1 MDKLKRIGI
10 AISLGIA
17 IIGGV
22 WLASPSKAAKC
33 SDFNVVACGT
43 HSQGDLK
50 VAYARPHVKS
60 LYNHSG
66 ITDSMINNG
75 TNMKQGTVDANG
87 NVIVDGQVVATGART
102 YQAKAGTRQV
112 SPEKTVNYG
121 GYNYYQ
127 YTTGQSFIDG
137 TTTYAIYAWFDNYGK
152 FIAGV
157 IKDCGNP
164 VWGQATW
171 KAKDVKVCDLTSK
184 KIVTI
189 KENEYDSKKHSKDL
203 EDCKE
208 TKVCDLDSNT
218 IITIKEKQFD
228 SKKHSK
234 DLTDCQKTRVCELK
248 TGKIITIKEKEYDE
262 KKHSRNEDDC
272 DKAEVCRISDKQT
285 VTVTRKELNNS
296 QYTTDMSKCKEN
308 PVTPPTPETPT
319 PGELPKTGTA
329 NIVMSALGLGGLTTA
344 IIAYVASRR
353 QM

>member
-1 MDKLKRIGI
+1 MDKVKKFGI

-50 VAYARPHVKS
+50 VAYARPQVKS

-66 ITDSMINNG
+66 ITDDMINNG

-87 NVIVDGQVVATGART
+87 NIIVDGQVVATGART

-112 SPEKTVNYG
+112 SPEETVNYG
-121 GYNYYQ
+121 GYNYYR

-137 TTTYAIYAWFDNYGK
+137 TTSYAIYAWFDSYGK

-234 DLTDCQKTRVCELK
+234 DLTDCQKTRVCELN

-296 QYTTDMSKCKEN
+296 QYTTDMSKCKET
-308 PVTPPTPETPT
+308 PVAPPTPETPT

-344 IIAYVASRR
+344 IIAYAVSRR

>member
-1 MDKLKRIGI
+1 MDKVKKFGI
-10 AISLGIA
+10 AISLGVA

-50 VAYARPHVKS
+50 VAYARPQVKS

-66 ITDSMINNG
+66 ITDDMINNG

-87 NVIVDGQVVATGART
+87 NIIVDGQVVATGART

-112 SPEKTVNYG
+112 SPEETVNYG
-121 GYNYYQ
+121 GYNYYR

-262 KKHSRNEDDC
+262 KKHSKNEDDC

-285 VTVTRKELNNS
+285 PLHVKS
-296 QYTTDMSKCKEN
+296 
-308 PVTPPTPETPT
+308 
-319 PGELPKTGTA
+319 
-329 NIVMSALGLGGLTTA
+329 
-344 IIAYVASRR
+344 
-353 QM
+353 